1 MGYWYIINTDSPFI
15 LGGKQVD
22 IFELLAGITDEIE
35 DYPAYLSNIND
46 AFTSYNDGQVALI
59 EQRNQEIEELRRENT
74 DLKAKNYELI
84 TAETG
89 KTEPEEEPEDD
100 EELTIE
106 DKVKENLLKED

>member
-1 MGYWYIINTDSPFI
+1 M
-15 LGGKQVD
+15 D

-59 EQRNQEIEELRRENT
+59 EQRNQEIDQLRRENT

-84 TAETG
+84 MSETG
-89 KTEPEEEPEDD
+89 KSEEVDEEPEEEEM
-100 EELTIE
+100 TIE

>member
-1 MGYWYIINTDSPFI
+1 M
-15 LGGKQVD
+15 D
-22 IFELLAGITDEIE
+22 IFELLAGITGEIE

-59 EQRNQEIEELRRENT
+59 EQRNQEIEDLRRENT

-84 TAETG
+84 MAETG
-89 KTEPEEEPEDD
+89 KGEEEEESEET

-106 DKVKENLLKED
+106 DRVKENLLKED

>member
-1 MGYWYIINTDSPFI
+1 M
-15 LGGKQVD
+15 D

-84 TAETG
+84 MAETG
-89 KTEPEEEPEDD
+89 KTDEEEEPDEED
-100 EELTIE
+100 ELTIE

>member
-1 MGYWYIINTDSPFI
+1 M
-15 LGGKQVD
+15 D

-84 TAETG
+84 MSETG
-89 KTEPEEEPEDD
+89 KSEEEEEPEED

-106 DKVKENLLKED
+106 DKVKENLLRED

>member
-1 MGYWYIINTDSPFI
+1 M
-15 LGGKQVD
+15 D
-22 IFELLAGITDEIE
+22 IFELLEGISEEIE

-46 AFTSYNDGQVALI
+46 AFTTYNDGQVALI
-59 EQRNQEIEELRRENT
+59 EQRNQEIEELKRENT

-84 TAETG
+84 MAETG
-89 KTEPEEEPEDD
+89 KSEEEEDPEET

>member
-1 MGYWYIINTDSPFI
+1 M
-15 LGGKQVD
+15 D
-22 IFELLAGITDEIE
+22 IFELLAGIADEIE

-59 EQRNQEIEELRRENT
+59 EQRNQEIEDLRHENT

-84 TAETG
+84 MAETG
-89 KTEPEEEPEDD
+89 KAEEDEDGEPEED
-100 EELTIE
+100 ELTIE

>member
-1 MGYWYIINTDSPFI
+1 M
-15 LGGKQVD
+15 D
-22 IFELLAGITDEIE
+22 IFELLAGITEEIE

-84 TAETG
+84 MAETG
-89 KTEPEEEPEDD
+89 KAEEEEEPEET
-100 EELTIE
+100 EELSIE
-106 DKVKENLLKED
+106 DRVKENLLKED

>member
-1 MGYWYIINTDSPFI
+1 M
-15 LGGKQVD
+15 D

-35 DYPAYLSNIND
+35 DYPAYLTNIND

-59 EQRNQEIEELRRENT
+59 EQRNQEIEDLRRENT

-84 TAETG
+84 MAETG
-89 KTEPEEEPEDD
+89 KSEEEEEPEEDD
-100 EELTIE
+100 VLTIE

>member
-1 MGYWYIINTDSPFI
+1 M
-15 LGGKQVD
+15 D

-84 TAETG
+84 MAETG
-89 KTEPEEEPEDD
+89 KTEEEEPEET

-106 DKVKENLLKED
+106 DRVKENLLKED

>member
-1 MGYWYIINTDSPFI
+1 M
-15 LGGKQVD
+15 D

-35 DYPAYLSNIND
+35 DYPAYLTNIND

-84 TAETG
+84 MAETG
-89 KTEPEEEPEDD
+89 KGDEEEDPDEE
-100 EELTIE
+100 EELTIA

>member
-1 MGYWYIINTDSPFI
+1 M
-15 LGGKQVD
+15 D

-46 AFTSYNDGQVALI
+46 AFTTYNDGQVALI

-84 TAETG
+84 MAETG
-89 KTEPEEEPEDD
+89 KVEEE
-100 EELTIE
+100 EELEETDDLSIE
-106 DKVKENLLKED
+106 DRVKENLLKED

>member
-1 MGYWYIINTDSPFI
+1 M
-15 LGGKQVD
+15 D
-22 IFELLAGITDEIE
+22 IFELLAGITEEIE

-59 EQRNQEIEELRRENT
+59 EQRNQDIEELRRENT

-84 TAETG
+84 MAETG
-89 KTEPEEEPEDD
+89 KGEEEEEPKET

>member
-1 MGYWYIINTDSPFI
+1 M
-15 LGGKQVD
+15 D
-22 IFELLAGITDEIE
+22 IFELLAGITEEIE

-84 TAETG
+84 MAETG
-89 KTEPEEEPEDD
+89 KSEEAEEEPE
-100 EELTIE
+100 ELTLE

>member
-1 MGYWYIINTDSPFI
+1 M
-15 LGGKQVD
+15 D
-22 IFELLAGITDEIE
+22 IFELLEGITDEIE

-84 TAETG
+84 MAETG
-89 KTEPEEEPEDD
+89 KTEEEEEPEED

-106 DKVKENLLKED
+106 DRVKENLLKED

>member
-1 MGYWYIINTDSPFI
+1 M
-15 LGGKQVD
+15 D
-22 IFELLAGITDEIE
+22 IFELLAGIAEEIE

-59 EQRNQEIEELRRENT
+59 EQRNKEIEELRRENT

-84 TAETG
+84 MAETG
-89 KTEPEEEPEDD
+89 KNEEEEESKET

-106 DKVKENLLKED
+106 DRVKENLLKED

>member
-1 MGYWYIINTDSPFI
+1 M
-15 LGGKQVD
+15 D

-35 DYPAYLSNIND
+35 DYPAYLANIND
-46 AFTSYNDGQVALI
+46 AFTSYNDGQGALI
-59 EQRNQEIEELRRENT
+59 EQRNQEIEELRRENN

-89 KTEPEEEPEDD
+89 KPEEEEEPDEE

>member
-1 MGYWYIINTDSPFI
+1 M
-15 LGGKQVD
+15 D
-22 IFELLAGITDEIE
+22 IFELLAGITNEIE
-35 DYPAYLSNIND
+35 DYPGYLANIND

-84 TAETG
+84 MAETG
-89 KTEPEEEPEDD
+89 KPEEEDKPAED

-106 DKVKENLLKED
+106 DRVKENLLKEE

>member
-1 MGYWYIINTDSPFI
+1 M
-15 LGGKQVD
+15 D

-84 TAETG
+84 MAETG
-89 KTEPEEEPEDD
+89 KSEEEDEAPEETD
-100 EELTIE
+100 ELTIE

>member
-1 MGYWYIINTDSPFI
+1 M
-15 LGGKQVD
+15 D

-35 DYPAYLSNIND
+35 DYPAYLANIND

-59 EQRNQEIEELRRENT
+59 EQSNQEIEELRRENT

-84 TAETG
+84 MAETG
-89 KTEPEEEPEDD
+89 KGEEEEEPDEE

>member
-1 MGYWYIINTDSPFI
+1 M
-15 LGGKQVD
+15 D
-22 IFELLAGITDEIE
+22 IFELLAGITEEIE

-84 TAETG
+84 MAETG
-89 KTEPEEEPEDD
+89 KTEEEEKPDEET

-106 DKVKENLLKED
+106 DRVKENLLKED

>member
-1 MGYWYIINTDSPFI
+1 M
-15 LGGKQVD
+15 D
-22 IFELLAGITDEIE
+22 IFELLSGITDEIE

-84 TAETG
+84 MAETG
-89 KTEPEEEPEDD
+89 KIDEEEEPEED

-106 DKVKENLLKED
+106 DRVKENLLKED

>member
-1 MGYWYIINTDSPFI
+1 M
-15 LGGKQVD
+15 D
-22 IFELLAGITDEIE
+22 IFELLAGISDEIE

-46 AFTSYNDGQVALI
+46 AFTTYNDGQVALI
-59 EQRNQEIEELRRENT
+59 EQHNQEIEELRRENT

-84 TAETG
+84 MAETG
-89 KTEPEEEPEDD
+89 KTEDEEEPEED

>member
-1 MGYWYIINTDSPFI
+1 M
-15 LGGKQVD
+15 D

-59 EQRNQEIEELRRENT
+59 EQRNQEIEDLRRENT
-74 DLKAKNYELI
+74 DLKVKNYELI
-84 TAETG
+84 MAETG
-89 KTEPEEEPEDD
+89 KAEEVDEAPEEEEM
-100 EELTIE
+100 TIE

>member
-1 MGYWYIINTDSPFI
+1 M
-15 LGGKQVD
+15 D

-46 AFTSYNDGQVALI
+46 AFTSYNDGQVAMI

-84 TAETG
+84 MAETG
-89 KTEPEEEPEDD
+89 KTEEEEEPEEAD
-100 EELTIE
+100 ELTIE
-106 DKVKENLLKED
+106 DRVKENLLKED

>member
-1 MGYWYIINTDSPFI
+1 M
-15 LGGKQVD
+15 D

-35 DYPAYLSNIND
+35 DYPAYLANIND

-59 EQRNQEIEELRRENT
+59 EQRNQEIEELRRENN
-74 DLKAKNYELI
+74 DLKVKNYELI

-89 KTEPEEEPEDD
+89 KSEEEEEPEEE

>member
-1 MGYWYIINTDSPFI
+1 M
-15 LGGKQVD
+15 D

-59 EQRNQEIEELRRENT
+59 EQRNQEIEELRHENT
-74 DLKAKNYELI
+74 DLKARNYELI

-89 KTEPEEEPEDD
+89 KPEEEEEPEED
-100 EELTIE
+100 EELSIE

>member
-1 MGYWYIINTDSPFI
+1 M
-15 LGGKQVD
+15 D

-84 TAETG
+84 MAETG
-89 KTEPEEEPEDD
+89 KGEEEEKSDEET

>member
-1 MGYWYIINTDSPFI
+1 M
-15 LGGKQVD
+15 D

-46 AFTSYNDGQVALI
+46 AFTSYNDGQVAVI
-59 EQRNQEIEELRRENT
+59 EQRNQEIEELRHENT

-84 TAETG
+84 MAETG
-89 KTEPEEEPEDD
+89 KTEEEEEPEEN

-106 DKVKENLLKED
+106 DKVRENLLKED

>member
-1 MGYWYIINTDSPFI
+1 
-15 LGGKQVD
+15 
-22 IFELLAGITDEIE
+22 
-35 DYPAYLSNIND
+35 
-46 AFTSYNDGQVALI
+46 LI

-84 TAETG
+84 MAETG
-89 KTEPEEEPEDD
+89 KTEEEEDPEED

>member
-1 MGYWYIINTDSPFI
+1 M
-15 LGGKQVD
+15 D

-59 EQRNQEIEELRRENT
+59 EQRNQEIEDLRRENT
-74 DLKAKNYELI
+74 DLKIKNYELI
-84 TAETG
+84 MAETG
-89 KTEPEEEPEDD
+89 KSEEEEEPEET

-106 DKVKENLLKED
+106 DRVKENLLKED

>member
-1 MGYWYIINTDSPFI
+1 M
-15 LGGKQVD
+15 D
-22 IFELLAGITDEIE
+22 IFELLAGITEEIE
-35 DYPAYLSNIND
+35 DYPAYLANIND

-84 TAETG
+84 MAETG
-89 KTEPEEEPEDD
+89 KSEEDDEPEED
-100 EELTIE
+100 EMTIE

>member
-1 MGYWYIINTDSPFI
+1 M
-15 LGGKQVD
+15 D
-22 IFELLAGITDEIE
+22 IFELLAGITDGIE

-59 EQRNQEIEELRRENT
+59 EQRNQEIEDLRHENT

-84 TAETG
+84 MSETG
-89 KTEPEEEPEDD
+89 KVEEEEEPEED

-106 DKVKENLLKED
+106 DRVKENLLKED